1 MSSPFSTE
9 PTVNIGEAAA
19 LYGLAPSTLRWWE
32 KQGVLNS
39 PIQHGGRRTY
49 CERDLR
55 CIGIAYLCCIT
66 GMMPLRQAAVVTSH
80 TTQPDTWRHAVT
92 EQVAEISARIDRL
105 DRAREYLNH
114 LLCCQNE
121 DIVDCPYL
129 DGELRIRTPRGRA
142 AGTDLVSA
150 ARSAPT
156 SVVTICD
163 ESGATCNETTA
174 NSSPTCLF
182 CDRRL
187 TPRGKGRPQRYCSP
201 ACKQRAYRQRRRGEL
216 TSGVA

>member
-1 MSSPFSTE
+1 MSRSIAPE
-9 PTVNIGEAAA
+9 PTVTIGEAAA

-39 PIQHGGRRTY
+39 PTQHSGRRTY
-49 CERDLR
+49 TERDLR

-66 GMMPLRQAAVVTSH
+66 GMMPLRQAAIVTSH
-80 TTQPDTWRHAVT
+80 SAQPDTWRSAVT
-92 EQVAEISARIDRL
+92 EQVVEISARIEQL

-150 ARSAPT
+150 ARGA
-156 SVVTICD
+156 CD
-163 ESGATCNETTA
+163 EST
-174 NSSPTCLF
+174 PTCDETAVSQPAGCGF
-182 CDRRL
+182 CGGQL
-187 TPRGKGRPQRYCSP
+187 SAQGKGRPQRYCSP
-201 ACKQRAYRQRRRGEL
+201 ACKQRAYRHRHGMK
-216 TSGVA
+216 